1 MHGDILVRGERRPML
16 ACCMDQCMVDITG
29 DEGTIHPGDTAV
41 LFGDD
46 HGEALEALARSA
58 GTINYEC
65 TCDVS
70 PRVERIRG

>member
-1 MHGDILVRGERRPML
+1 
-16 ACCMDQCMVDITG
+16 MDQCMVDITG

-46 HGEALEALARSA
+46 RGEALETLAHSA